1 MIKLVKE
8 VYTTTT
14 NGYEEKLGEFV
25 LKKDESIS
33 VTERNFIKPI
43 PKSTLLFK
51 NFSFFIDRISQ
62 DIVNQ
67 QLIFYEELWVSRY
80 TTEKDL
86 LELKKEYT
94 KVGWKWIA
102 NDIEI

>member
-51 NFSFFIDRISQ
+51 NFSFFIDRIMGVK
-62 DIVNQ
+62 IYKRKRF
-67 QLIFYEELWVSRY
+67 IR
-80 TTEKDL
+80 T
-86 LELKKEYT
+86 KERVY
-94 KVGWKWIA
+94 
-102 NDIEI
+102 